1 MKIKKKLLLTLAI
14 PVMITGCGKGSE
26 SGNASSEDYQLEN
39 VSLPLEE
46 KVSLKGMISSSPLAP
61 EDPNEKLIFKRLE
74 DDTNVH
80 IDWTNYNSDFSE
92 KRNLDI
98 AAGDIPDFIWN
109 AEASDAD
116 LMKWAE
122 TGVIVPVDELVENY
136 MPNLKAIYE
145 QNPEYKSLM
154 VAPDGKMYSFP
165 WIEELGND
173 KESIHTVND
182 IPWINVEWLDKLG
195 LDMPTNPEE
204 LKEVLI
210 AFRDEDPNGNGE
222 ADEIP
227 FTFIDADGNE
237 DFKVLIAAFGGDGD
251 NDNHLVVK
259 NDDTLNFTADDDEY
273 RAALE
278 YMNELYNEN
287 LIDPEAFE
295 QDWNTYI
302 AKGKDHKYGLY
313 FTWDKA
319 NISGMNDS
327 YDVFP
332 VMEGLDGERKV
343 TRTNNMGFV
352 RDRLVIT
359 SENKN
364 LELTAR
370 WIDKMYEPLQSVQN
384 NWGTYGDETQQN
396 IFEMSENEKG
406 EPMLKHLPLEGT
418 APGELR
424 QKTEAGGPLAI
435 LDEYYGEYTT
445 MPDDAKWRLD
455 IIKEEFAP
463 YVDKDN
469 FFPKVF
475 APSEDLER
483 LAQIEADLFPFINR
497 SRAEFIQNGITDQ
510 DWDAYKEE
518 LNRLGLEEWLSTKQE
533 HYDSFKEN

>member
-1 MKIKKKLLLTLAI
+1 MKIKKKLLLALAI

-165 WIEELGND
+165 WIEELGDD

-182 IPWINVEWLDKLG
+182 IPWINVEWLDNLG

-227 FTFIDADGNE
+227 FSFIDADGNE
-237 DFKVLIAAFGGDGD
+237 DFKHIISAFGGDGD

-259 NDDTLNFTADDDEY
+259 NDGTLNFTADDDEY
-273 RAALE
+273 RTALE
-278 YMNELYNEN
+278 YMNDLYNEN

-295 QDWNTYI
+295 HDWNAYI

-319 NISGMNDS
+319 NVSGMNDS
-327 YDVFP
+327 YDVLP
-332 VMEGLDGERKV
+332 VMEGPDGVKRI

-364 LELTAR
+364 LELTAK
-370 WIDKMYEPLQSVQN
+370 WIDKMYEPIQSIQN
-384 NWGTYGDETQQN
+384 NWGTYGDKTQQN
-396 IFEMSENEKG
+396 IFEMSKNGKG

-424 QKTEAGGPLAI
+424 QKTEVGGPLAI

-475 APSEDLER
+475 APAEDLER
-483 LAQIEADLFPFINR
+483 LAQIEADLFPFISR